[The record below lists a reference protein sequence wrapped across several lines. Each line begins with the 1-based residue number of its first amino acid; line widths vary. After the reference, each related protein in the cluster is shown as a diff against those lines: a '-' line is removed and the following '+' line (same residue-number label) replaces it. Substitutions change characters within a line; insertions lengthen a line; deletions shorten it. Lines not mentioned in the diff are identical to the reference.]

1 VMRTFAAIIAAL
13 LVGAAGGYSL
23 APQFHQPLKNERA
36 KEFFAPAPKKE
47 LTGGQE
53 LRPRW

>member
-1 VMRTFAAIIAAL
+1 MTRLLAAIIAAL
-13 LVGAAGGYSL
+13 LVGGAGGYSFAL
-23 APQFHQPLKNERA
+23 KFHQPSEKVRA

-53 LRPRW
+53 MLPRW